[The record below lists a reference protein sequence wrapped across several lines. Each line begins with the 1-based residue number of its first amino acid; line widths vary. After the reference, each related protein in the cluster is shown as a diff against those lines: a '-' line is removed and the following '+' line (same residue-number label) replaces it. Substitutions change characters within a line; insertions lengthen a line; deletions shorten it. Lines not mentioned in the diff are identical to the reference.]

1 MSDINFIDPGWQWDA
16 EFPLSQGLR
25 VGDVV
30 ILSGQCA
37 IDHKG
42 KVVGAGDLRAQTRK
56 VFENIQEILNKAGAS
71 FTDIVKLTTFFTV
84 DITNFEE
91 VKGYFDVRREFFGVH
106 KPASTGVQV
115 TALVYPELM
124 LEVEATAYIPR
135 GRD

>member
-37 IDHKG
+37 IDGEG

-56 VFENIQEILNKAGAS
+56 IFENIQEILDKAGAS

-84 DITNFEE
+84 DITDFEA
-91 VKGYFDVRREFFGVH
+91 VKGYFDVRREFFGAH

-124 LEVEATAYIPR
+124 LEVEATAYLPR